1 MIKQPVPK
9 KTVSIIDC
17 TLRDGGYY
25 TDWLFKDS
33 LINSY
38 LSACNSCSIK
48 VCEIG
53 LRQRPNMKRFLGPC
67 AFTSEA
73 FLNSLEIPSNLD
85 ISVLVNAYEIIS
97 DNENPTKMISEI
109 FPLPANKSK
118 VNIIRIAASISELE
132 KLEEITEYL
141 FDYGYFITINLLK
154 CHVLDEYKIHNVS
167 RIIRRIRMNVLYIA
181 DSLGCCFPEDISR
194 IVRNL
199 KESCKVPIGIH
210 SHDNKGLALA
220 NTLSAMNAG
229 ATFLDSTILG
239 MGRGAG
245 NTKTEE
251 LLPIIGNNKI
261 EDYLQLAE
269 YIKEYQQPLKIEK
282 NWGNSIYYSISSE
295 FKLHPTFI
303 QEMSAEKKFKP
314 VDILSFINNLSS
326 FNSEKFSQSVYD
338 DVINPYKELYQSNWS
353 PSEIIKD
360 KEILLLGSGP
370 SLTYHITAIER
381 YINLYKPYVISL
393 NYNNI
398 LDSNMINAYIYSH
411 LVSLLPDLNII
422 LKSKKPI
429 IVPLIKL
436 FDSNL
441 LENKKNIYQ
450 YGLQVMKNS
459 FEISKYF
466 CRLPT
471 SLVLAYSLATCIA
484 GKAKRINLCGVD
496 GFKLSDKKH
505 IEHKEISNLFIN
517 LKSNIKIES
526 LLPSNLGF
534 NVNSIYHYV

>member
-1 MIKQPVPK
+1 MLKQSFAK
-9 KTVSIIDC
+9 EEISIIDC

-38 LSACNSCSIK
+38 LRACDSTSIK

-53 LRQRPNMKRFLGPC
+53 LRQKPNIKRFLGPC
-67 AFTSEA
+67 AFTSES
-73 FLNSLEIPSNLD
+73 FLQSLVIPSNLYV
-85 ISVLVNAYEIIS
+85 SVLVNASDIIGNEKNPNEIIS
-97 DNENPTKMISEI
+97 EL
-109 FPLPANKSK
+109 FPLPANESR
-118 VNIIRIAASISELE
+118 VNIIRIASSILELE
-132 KLEEITEYL
+132 KLEEITDYL
-141 FDYGYFITINLLK
+141 FNYGYFITINLLK
-154 CHVLDEYKIHNVS
+154 CHILDEINIHKVS
-167 RIIRRIRMNVLYIA
+167 RILERIKFDVLYIA

-194 IVRNL
+194 IVKNL
-199 KESCKVPIGIH
+199 LAICKMPIGIH

-251 LLPIIGNNKI
+251 LLPIVSNRNI
-261 EDYLQLAE
+261 EDYLYLSE
-269 YIKEYQQPLKIEK
+269 YIKEYQEPLKRDK
-282 NWGNSIYYSISSE
+282 KWGNSIYYSISST

-303 QEMSAEKKFKP
+303 QEMSSENKFKP
-314 VDILSFINNLSS
+314 IDILSFIKNLSS
-326 FNSEKFSQSVYD
+326 INSEKFSQSMYD
-338 DVINPYKELYQSNWS
+338 NIINPYKDLNPSNWT
-353 PSEIIKD
+353 PIEILKD
-360 KEILLLGSGP
+360 KDILLLGSGP
-370 SLTYHITAIER
+370 SLTYHISSIER
-381 YINLYKPYVISL
+381 YINKYKPYVISL
-393 NYNNI
+393 NYNNLI
-398 LDSNMINAYIYSH
+398 DSDLINAYIYSH
-411 LVSLLPDLNII
+411 LVSLLPDLKII
-422 LKSKKPI
+422 LKSAKPI
-429 IVPLIKL
+429 IVPSINI

-450 YGLQVMKNS
+450 YGLQVINNS
-459 FEISKYF
+459 FEISEYF

-484 GKAKRINLCGVD
+484 GKARRINLCGVD

-505 IEHKEISNLFIN
+505 IEHKEIANLFIN
-517 LKSNIKIES
+517 LETNIKIES

-534 NVNSIYHYV
+534 NINSIYNYV